1 MKVRIRI
8 KEVLTYEREAVISL
22 PDDVLPGTINGVLDK
37 AESRSDTADDVIHHL
52 RKLGC
57 SIVEDVDSDLSSP
70 DEMEV
75 EVFDYEI
82 MLR

>member
-1 MKVRIRI
+1 M

-22 PDDVLPGTINGVLDK
+22 SDDAVPGTINGVLDK
-37 AESRSDTADDVIHHL
+37 AERLSETADDVTYHL

-57 SIVEDVDSDLSSP
+57 GIVEDVDSDLSSP

-82 MLR
+82 IDEGQL